1 MNPRRRNHQCVAFGR
16 MALWSGLLG
25 TPGRMASGN
34 TGGQP
39 GTASR
44 LPSRVS
50 ETLSERLTKPMSASM
65 ATARVVKQRSAV
77 MPTHG
82 RYHPRAERTNKTNVV
97 RIKAVRDVPLEGQ
110 PMCSWLLRELGRKH
124 AAELVRALLVDQR
137 RAPGGAS
144 AIIRTLSA
152 LFEDA
157 IVDGEADQNPFRG
170 LRVRASDPRITKPPK
185 EIRVWSFQEM
195 HDFADSAALPRLALD
210 GTEVC
215 RTPRQ
220 AVAEIQAGRYRQAMI
235 RTLSDTGL
243 RLGEMLAL
251 RREDYDG
258 DYIRSRGNA
267 FNGVITEG
275 DTETKKHV
283 RAVPCPPGLAE
294 ILDALPVRIDSEL
307 LFPTARGNVWSQRN
321 FYRAVWDPARRRTGL
336 PITPHECRHSYISH
350 LRTDDGVDD
359 ADLARIAG
367 HELGTMLAHY
377 AHALDRSDDNIRQVI
392 G

>member
-1 MNPRRRNHQCVAFGR
+1 MRRVRPDGAVVWLARYTGPDGKRKYWRPAWNRKSATFTRKRDAQRAIDEAYERVYGDRASSEATFGSY
-16 MALWSGLLG
+16 ADTW
-25 TPGRMASGN
+25 
-34 TGGQP
+34 
-39 GTASR
+39 
-44 LPSRVS
+44 
-50 ETLSERLTKPMSASM
+50 TLN
-65 ATARVVKQRSAV
+65 
-77 MPTHG
+77 
-82 RYHPRAERTNKTNVV
+82 HPRAERTNKTNVV